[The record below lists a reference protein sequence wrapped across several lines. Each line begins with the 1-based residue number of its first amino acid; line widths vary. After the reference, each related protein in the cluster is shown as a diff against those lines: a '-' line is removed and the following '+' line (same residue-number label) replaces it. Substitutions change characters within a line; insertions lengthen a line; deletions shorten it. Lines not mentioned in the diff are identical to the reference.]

1 MALDDLFDEHEQG
14 QRVQRWLRDNGIG
27 IIGGVALAVAI
38 VGGWQWWQNQRLNAL
53 HEAYQRYQTVSNHL
67 LVNDLEQ
74 ATSQTEALLQD
85 KAGIYADLAALE
97 LAQAQVQAQRYEEAI
112 TTLQSIRAKEA
123 FKPLV
128 EQRLARLFIETGKA
142 DQALALLE
150 ALDDA
155 ISLDIRA
162 DAQFAQNQFTA
173 ARQLYQQALTKLD
186 INSPHRRLLELK
198 LMEVS
203 AERNTAKVSAT
214 PPPPVNSAA
223 EENAVSTEHNG

>member
-27 IIGGVALAVAI
+27 IIGGVALAIAI

-67 LVNDLEQ
+67 RANELEQ
-74 ATSQTEALLQD
+74 ATSQTEALLEN

-97 LAQAQVQAQRYEEAI
+97 LAQAQVHAQRYEQAI
-112 TTLQSIRAKEA
+112 ATLQSISAKDA

-128 EQRLARLFIETGKA
+128 EQRLARLLIETGKA

-155 ISLDIRA
+155 MSLEIRA

-203 AERNTAKVSAT
+203 AERNTANANAPSS
-214 PPPPVNSAA
+214 VNPAA
-223 EENAVSTEHNG
+223 EDNAVSTEQNG